1 MRDNRKDLTL
11 ERNYIQKF
19 RFLIRE
25 YELVKAK
32 KHPQFR
38 FVQDFY
44 KFHGTSRQTF
54 AKYYNRHRC
63 ENGDESLLPQK
74 RGPRWKRRRTLPFI
88 EQKVLEL
95 RHRGVNRYEI
105 HAILLPTLK
114 SHTPAPSTIY
124 AISRRHNLNRLTKTM
139 QQSKRRIIKTRA
151 GELGHLDCHY
161 LSRDLILGAKRRSY
175 LVSVLDACT
184 RLAWAEVVDDLRAS
198 RRRSGSGLT
207 PSVRGWR
214 ECWRCRRRTRSCVLR
229 TSRMRQTASVKESVP
244 TSNPESGKR
253 RNETKVRNG
262 QSLPSAHR
270 NGCHCGH
277 HPRSPASVPTT
288 ATGPLSPAAV
298 ERCREVTL
306 NLTRVPPSSL
316 MRSGATSHFRTSF
329 RTLSMRK
336 PRGSVVSGGAQ
347 PHPENLPPVIHVD
360 PPGKV
365 RIGTQARRFQICGSY
380 DACRDRADSRARGQS
395 MARSRMGR
403 PL

>member
-54 AKYYNRHRC
+54 AKYYNHHRR

-74 RGPRWKRRRTLPFI
+74 RGPRWKSRRTLPFI
-88 EQKVLEL
+88 EQNVLEL

-184 RLAWAEVVDDLRAS
+184 RLAWAEVVDDLRSLSVMFAALKSINLLNIEYGIRFEAVLTDNGKEVAS
-198 RRRSGSGLT
+198 PKNKDQHPFERMLQELGIKHRYTRPYRPQTNGKIERFWRTLNEDLLDETTFESAEELKDDLTQYLLYYNTERPHQGL
-207 PSVRGWR
+207 
-214 ECWRCRRRTRSCVLR
+214 
-229 TSRMRQTASVKESVP
+229 
-244 TSNPESGKR
+244 
-253 RNETKVRNG
+253 NG
-262 QSLPSAHR
+262 QP
-270 NGCHCGH
+270 
-277 HPRSPASVPTT
+277 
-288 ATGPLSPAAV
+288 PLQ
-298 ERCREVTL
+298 TL
-306 NLTRVPPSSL
+306 QL
-316 MRSGATSHFRTSF
+316 
-329 RTLSMRK
+329 LST
-336 PRGSVVSGGAQ
+336 
-347 PHPENLPPVIHVD
+347 N
-360 PPGKV
+360 
-365 RIGTQARRFQICGSY
+365 
-380 DACRDRADSRARGQS
+380 
-395 MARSRMGR
+395 
-403 PL
+403 

>member
-44 KFHGTSRQTF
+44 KLHETSRQTF
-54 AKYYNRHRC
+54 AKYYNRHRR

-74 RGPRWKRRRTLPFI
+74 RGPRLKSRRTLPFI
-88 EQKVLEL
+88 EQNVLEL
-95 RHRGVNRYEI
+95 RHRGVNRYKI

-114 SHTPAPSTIY
+114 SHTPAPSTMY

-184 RLAWAEVVDDLRAS
+184 RLAWAEVVDDLRSLSVMFAALKSINLLNIEYGIRFEAVLTDSGKEVAS
-198 RRRSGSGLT
+198 PKNKDQHPFERMLQELGIKHRYTRPYRPQTNGKIERFWRTLNEDLLDETTFESAEELKDELTQYLLYYNTERPHQGLNGT
-207 PSVRGWR
+207 NSLANPATFVNELADTYTSMEGVTLTQK
-214 ECWRCRRRTRSCVLR
+214 EQTRLQVL
-229 TSRMRQTASVKESVP
+229 SSVP
-244 TSNPESGKR
+244 ADQAPVCQGAEVLGVSERHMR
-253 RNETKVRNG
+253 RI
-262 QSLPSAHR
+262 L
-270 NGCHCGH
+270 
-277 HPRSPASVPTT
+277 
-288 ATGPLSPAAV
+288 AAV
-298 ERCREVTL
+298 FYV
-306 NLTRVPPSSL
+306 LT
-316 MRSGATSHFRTSF
+316 
-329 RTLSMRK
+329 
-336 PRGSVVSGGAQ
+336 
-347 PHPENLPPVIHVD
+347 
-360 PPGKV
+360 
-365 RIGTQARRFQICGSY
+365 
-380 DACRDRADSRARGQS
+380 
-395 MARSRMGR
+395 MA
-403 PL
+403 L